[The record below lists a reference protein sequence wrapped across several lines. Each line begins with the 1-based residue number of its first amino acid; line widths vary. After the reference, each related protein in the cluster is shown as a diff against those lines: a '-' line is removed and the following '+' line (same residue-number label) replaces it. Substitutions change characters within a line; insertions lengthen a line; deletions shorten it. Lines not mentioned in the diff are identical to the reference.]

1 MSKTDCSVTNSKM
14 KSILE
19 EFASEQTVEFQALQY
34 EYEERITHM
43 QAVHAAELLHE
54 QNRCVEFENL
64 FLQS

>member
-1 MSKTDCSVTNSKM
+1 M